1 MFKHIIF
8 FKGFYMTLEMFGVKL
23 LSEDK
28 EVLRQVAEKNRLT
41 MSDVARLML
50 LDSIQH
56 LKERNILRMC

>member
-1 MFKHIIF
+1 
-8 FKGFYMTLEMFGVKL
+8 MTLEMFGVKL

-50 LDSIQH
+50 LDGIKH
-56 LKERNILRMC
+56 LKERNILKAC

>member
-1 MFKHIIF
+1 
-8 FKGFYMTLEMFGVKL
+8 MTLEMFGVKL